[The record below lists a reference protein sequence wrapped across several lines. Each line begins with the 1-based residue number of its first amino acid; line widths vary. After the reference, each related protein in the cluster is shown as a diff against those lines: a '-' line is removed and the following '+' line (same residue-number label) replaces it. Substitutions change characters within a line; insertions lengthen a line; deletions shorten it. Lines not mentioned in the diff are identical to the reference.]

1 MDILQTF
8 VFNNTRHK
16 VVILRD
22 ENDDPLFKASD
33 IGKILSI
40 KNIHTSMI
48 DLHDDKVIRTASTP
62 GGEQKTVFVTE
73 KGVYRLVMRSRKPVA
88 KPFQDW
94 VFEVLKTIRKRGK
107 YALEEEIAGL
117 KLQRAE
123 ELADAD
129 ANAKSV
135 ARKHAEELADADA
148 DAKSLARKYI
158 DAEDERMH
166 KTLVQGFDNKTCI
179 YFGKIQTMEDNRVLV
194 KIGSTKNIR
203 ARTTGLVN
211 EFGSMAIFRVFECD
225 RYEQFEKALHGHNDI
240 KRYRFKEP
248 INGKKSMEVFRMTK
262 EELQRA
268 VNIAVRN
275 VCRFRFDQKGFR
287 ETLFEQPEVR
297 VLLKANGIAINDDID
312 NMDVQREN
320 KRGRCTLTG
329 DKIQAYSP
337 DGKELVCTYETF
349 RDAVRD
355 LPGASEVGIKRA
367 CNDRIVRSG
376 YRWARLP
383 RSQPD
388 ETVQDIG
395 NTVIDIP
402 IRTGHVA
409 GLNDDKTRVEKI
421 YPSFK
426 ACAVANNFASSG
438 AVQKRCSKGVKVGG
452 HHIVSWSELAETI
465 QDAWLENNT
474 LPILPRN
481 ATSIRINRLDPVTK
495 EVLRTYGTM
504 NEVARHFKI
513 GRVALR
519 TAINGDLVKFGFKWA
534 YAD

>member
-16 VVILRD
+16 VLILRD
-22 ENDDPLFKASD
+22 EDGDPLFKASD
-33 IGKILSI
+33 IGKILCIRNVRTSI
-40 KNIHTSMI
+40 ADFDHNDRHVHTM
-48 DLHDDKVIRTASTP
+48 DTRAGERQST
-62 GGEQKTVFVTE
+62 FLTE
-73 KGVYRLVMRSRKPVA
+73 KGVFKLVMRSRKPVA

-94 VFEVLKTIRKRGK
+94 VFEVLKTIRKRGR
-107 YALEEEIAGL
+107 YALEEEIVGL
-117 KLQRAE
+117 KRKHAE

-129 ANAKSV
+129 ANAKS
-135 ARKHAEELADADA
+135 
-148 DAKSLARKYI
+148 LARKYM
-158 DAEDERMH
+158 DTEDERMH
-166 KTLVQGFDNKTCI
+166 KVLVEGFDNKTCI
-179 YFGKIQTMEDNRVLV
+179 YFGKIKTMEDNSVLV

-203 ARTTGLVN
+203 SRTTALVK
-211 EFGSMAIFRVFECD
+211 EFGNMAIFRVFECD
-225 RYEQFEKALHGHNDI
+225 RYERFEKGLHKHNDI
-240 KRYRFKEP
+240 RRYLYTKP
-248 INGKKSMEVFRMTK
+248 INGKMSTEVFRMTK

-275 VCRFRFDQKGFR
+275 VYKYRFDQKGFDQKGFR

-297 VLLKANGIAINDDID
+297 VLLKANGIDVNKDID

-320 KRGRCTLTG
+320 KRGRSTLTG
-329 DKIQAYSP
+329 DKIQAYSA

-349 RDAVRD
+349 RDAVRA
-355 LPGASEVGIKRA
+355 LPGASEAGIKRA
-367 CNDRIVRSG
+367 CNDRIVRVG

-395 NTVIDIP
+395 DTVIDIP

-421 YPSFK
+421 YTSFK
-426 ACAVANNFASSG
+426 ACGVENNFASSG
-438 AVQKRCSKGVKVGG
+438 AVQKRSKRGVKVGG
-452 HHIVSWSELAETI
+452 HHIVSWSELPETV

-481 ATSIRINRLDPVTK
+481 ATTTRINRLDPVTK
-495 EVLRTYGTM
+495 EVLRTYETM
-504 NEVARHFKI
+504 DEVVRHFKI
-513 GRVALR
+513 GRAALK
-519 TAINGDLVKFGFKWA
+519 TAINGDLVKFGFKWN